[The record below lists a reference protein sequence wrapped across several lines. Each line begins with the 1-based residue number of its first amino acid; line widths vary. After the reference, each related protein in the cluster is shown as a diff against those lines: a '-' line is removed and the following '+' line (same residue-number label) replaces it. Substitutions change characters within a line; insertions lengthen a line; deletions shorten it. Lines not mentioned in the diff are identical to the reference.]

1 MESAALSSRFF
12 ARGISMTRVIA
23 LMSLSWQDT
32 PFTGLELLSSIAL
45 ERFGVAAGWPAVLR
59 RRRSVRCSPSS
70 ISPSQVSAP
79 CTPQLRS
86 SAQLPPAHPR
96 AKIHSALILSCKRSR
111 APLLSP
117 FHRSRSARYFFEVKS
132 LTARHKRIEPYYNYL
147 PELGGSRGRRGAR
160 AASIDAALRHA
171 RAWTGLGSARSR
183 LARRLGGRVFRRC
196 CGPALGGRW
205 RGRLASAR
213 GHWLGG
219 SARPCDRARSACCVR
234 VARNPGGFWR
244 AVRTHWAL
252 SCSV

>member
-132 LTARHKRIEPYYNYL
+132 LTVRHKRIEPYYNYL
-147 PELGGSRGRRGAR
+147 SKLGGSRGRRGAR

-213 GHWLGG
+213 GHWLAA
-219 SARPCDRARSACCVR
+219 ARAHAIAPGRPAAYGVTHIQ
-234 VARNPGGFWR
+234 GGFWS
-244 AVRTHWAL
+244 AADAL
-252 SCSV
+252 CALIVTA